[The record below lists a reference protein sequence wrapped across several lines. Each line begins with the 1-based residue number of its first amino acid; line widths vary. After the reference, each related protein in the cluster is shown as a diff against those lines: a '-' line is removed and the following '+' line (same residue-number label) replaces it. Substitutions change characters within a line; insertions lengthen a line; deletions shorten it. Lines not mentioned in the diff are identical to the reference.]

1 MGCIQIFRGSLT
13 ASYLAARKQ
22 QKPPREVA
30 FDRTLVAPFG
40 FEPKTDYLEG
50 SCSIQLSY
58 GVENGAIKC
67 RGGRIRTYDLLVPNQ
82 ARYRATLHPEKKIML
97 SLKNDLSVGAPTS
110 CFRNPTL

>member
-1 MGCIQIFRGSLT
+1 M
-13 ASYLAARKQ
+13 
-22 QKPPREVA
+22 A

-58 GVENGAIKC
+58 GVENGANKC

-82 ARYRATLHPEKKIML
+82 ARYRATLHPEKLPYFKEIL
-97 SLKNDLSVGAPTS
+97 ID
-110 CFRNPTL
+110 FRTVIGVQR

>member
-1 MGCIQIFRGSLT
+1 M
-13 ASYLAARKQ
+13 
-22 QKPPREVA
+22 
-30 FDRTLVAPFG
+30 APFG

-82 ARYRATLHPEKKIML
+82 ARYRATLHPEEKIML
-97 SLKNDLSVGAPTS
+97 GLVGNLLGGAPTGS
-110 CFRNPTL
+110 FRNPTL

>member
-1 MGCIQIFRGSLT
+1 M
-13 ASYLAARKQ
+13 
-22 QKPPREVA
+22 
-30 FDRTLVAPFG
+30 APFG

-82 ARYRATLHPEKKIML
+82 ARYRATLHPEKNNAELWVLPTGWSPGGKL
-97 SLKNDLSVGAPTS
+97 SQPNIIVERGGFEPPVT
-110 CFRNPTL
+110 FRATAV